1 MTLAWLDRF
10 HQSPDEA
17 LNRLMR
23 GTALLPGLE
32 RATPSNA
39 LCNLFGQADAEDR
52 FRLDE
57 ALQKWLQQRREMTL
71 EQRRAYG
78 LPRFITE
85 YGEGLTA
92 IWRMSLPNAGRWL
105 EDNLLDLMEWAWPM
119 RLPPVWDLPR
129 QVALA
134 GAQLVTNGNAFRFF
148 WIRLCREAADPQ
160 HEDLLDS
167 AMNGLASPASNDKQK
182 VQGILKGLTLWAE
195 GLSGDE
201 DRERFLL
208 QWRHIKA
215 RFPNPPPFW
224 RDRWHELLTQRQNQE
239 APFRHWLIETE
250 RGLDNRLRDGNVT
263 GAAIRLP
270 YVKPAIEK
278 LLQRAGEE
286 GITRPLVNEML
297 QLLRTLEA
305 YADQT
310 GDCDFLV
317 RSACNLGAVVV
328 REIPGQALEWAGKAL
343 SWRPANPYAWD
354 LRGRALYQLDR
365 ADLAE
370 WVYWEAMRRI
380 PESAIL
386 RLQLSRLLR
395 ERGALEEAKRLLEVG
410 LKLHPNHHPHRNELG
425 RLLAHLG
432 HFSNAIDL
440 LSGQT
445 DEISLYLLCHIL
457 IAEGRFPEARGVLV
471 DYRAQHDNADNIALL
486 TRLLDAGAAGQR
498 EAIRHFTSDDQ
509 QNFRFEPR
517 GRPDA
522 TLQESEI
529 ALRTTGHDRE
539 NRVLAAMRE
548 IGEVAYADL
557 LFQLGR
563 WPEAEEKIAQRLQQ
577 HDDDEFA
584 LVVGAL
590 HRDSFRDRL
599 RRNADALPDSL
610 AVKLAL
616 TGETTSPEEWEALE
630 KPFARQRHLIDFARV
645 VYLPTGDAAA
655 RKRLLH
661 WTETRPVAEA
671 PYPTFLKQRIRD
683 ILKCSDLR
691 DDQALILLHDII
703 KQSVEINDT
712 IPMVA

>member
-1 MTLAWLDRF
+1 MTLSWLDRF

-52 FRLDE
+52 SLLDE
-57 ALQKWLQQRREMTL
+57 ALQKWLQNRREMTL
-71 EQRRAYG
+71 EQRVAYG

-85 YGEGLTA
+85 YGEGLAA
-92 IWRMSLPNAGRWL
+92 IWRLSLPNASLWL
-105 EDNLLDLMEWAWPM
+105 EENLLSLMEWAWHM
-119 RLPPVWDLPR
+119 RRPPVWDLPS

-148 WIRLCREAADPQ
+148 WIRLCRDAARPER
-160 HEDLLDS
+160 EDLLDS
-167 AMNGLASPASNDKQK
+167 ALNGLASHAVNDKQR
-182 VQGILKGLTLWAE
+182 VQAILKGLTLWAE

-215 RFPNPPPFW
+215 CFPNPPAFW
-224 RDRWHELLTQRQNQE
+224 RDRWHELLTQRQNQD
-239 APFRHWLIETE
+239 AHFRKWLVATE
-250 RGLDNRLRDGNVT
+250 QGLDNRLRDRNTKGSAVK
-263 GAAIRLP
+263 LP
-270 YVKPAIEK
+270 HVETTIKQ
-278 LLQRAGEE
+278 LQQRANVE

-297 QLLRTLEA
+297 QLLRTVET
-305 YADQT
+305 YAEQT
-310 GDCDFLV
+310 GDSQFLL
-317 RSACNLGAVVV
+317 RSTCGLGATVVQA
-328 REIPGQALEWAGKAL
+328 IPGQALEWAGKAL
-343 SWRPANPYAWD
+343 SWQPSNQYAWD

-365 ADLAE
+365 VDLAE
-370 WVYWEAMRRI
+370 WVYWEAIRRI
-380 PESAIL
+380 PEAPTL

-410 LKLHPNHHPHRNELG
+410 LKLHPDDHPTRSELA

-432 HFSNAIDL
+432 FFTNAIDL
-440 LSGQT
+440 LRGQI
-445 DEISLYLLCHIL
+445 DEISLYLLAQML
-457 IAEGRFPEARGVLV
+457 IAEGRFPEAREVLAE
-471 DYRAQHDNADNIALL
+471 YRERFGDHATIALL
-486 TRLLDAGAAGQR
+486 TRLLDAGAEGQK
-498 EAIRHFTSDDQ
+498 ETIQHFTIDDQ

-517 GRPDA
+517 GSSHE
-522 TLQESEI
+522 TLQERET
-529 ALRTTGHDRE
+529 ALRAAGHDRE
-539 NRVLAAMRE
+539 NRVLDAMRA
-548 IGEVAYADL
+548 IGEVAQADL
-557 LFQLGR
+557 LFQLDL
-563 WPEAEEKIAQRLQQ
+563 WPEAEKSIEKRLQQ

-610 AVKLAL
+610 AVQLAL
-616 TGETTSPEEWEALE
+616 TEEKTAPEAWETLGKT
-630 KPFARQRHLIDFARV
+630 FARQRHLIDFARLV
-645 VYLPTGDAAA
+645 RVPTGDEPT
-655 RKRLLH
+655 RTRLLH
-661 WTETRPVAEA
+661 WAETHPVVEA
-671 PYPTFLKQRIRD
+671 PLQTFLKQRIRD
-683 ILKCSDLR
+683 ILKFTLAR
-691 DDQALILLHDII
+691 DDQARLLLHDII